1 VDSIVKLDSATL
13 VLIMGDFND
22 YPNNRSINTVLAAQ
36 PLNQKTLMNDQLYNL
51 TYELHQR
58 GDIGSYKHD
67 GQWGMLDQ
75 FIVSGSWLKRAKQ
88 SYIDA
93 NSVTVFAPEW
103 LLEEAKPLGKQPA
116 RTYVGMKFNGGYSD
130 HLPIFLDITL
140 NYK

>member
-1 VDSIVKLDSATL
+1 MKKS
-13 VLIMGDFND
+13 LILMFCF
-22 YPNNRSINTVLAAQ
+22 VLALSACGR
-36 PLNQKTLMNDQLYNL
+36 PRD
-51 TYELHQR
+51 E
-58 GDIGSYKHD
+58 
-67 GQWGMLDQ
+67 
-75 FIVSGSWLKRAKQ
+75 KQ